1 MRKKMKKAVAI
12 ALSCL
17 MAVGSMTGCCSSKA
31 GIGTKTNDG
40 NKILFQYDGEKIS
53 LKEGWLYAKLMK
65 LLLLP
70 ISAHPV
76 YTL

>member
-17 MAVGSMTGCCSSKA
+17 MAVGSMTGCGSSKA

-53 LKEGWLYAKLMK
+53 LK
-65 LLLLP
+65 
-70 ISAHPV
+70 
-76 YTL
+76 

>member
-17 MAVGSMTGCCSSKA
+17 MAVGSMTGCGSSKA

-40 NKILFQYDGEKIS
+40 NKILFQYDGEKI
-53 LKEGWLYAKLMK
+53 KENKECFNQKLIA
-65 LLLLP
+65 L
-70 ISAHPV
+70 HN
-76 YTL
+76 

>member
-31 GIGTKTNDG
+31 GIGTKTNDEIKYCF
-40 NKILFQYDGEKIS
+40 NTMEKKS
-53 LKEGWLYAKLMK
+53 L
-65 LLLLP
+65 
-70 ISAHPV
+70 
-76 YTL
+76 